1 MSQREADQGE
11 TMGLVFQVQC
21 RQMKA
26 AEAARRLAVSRK
38 TYYQLEKRVLAG
50 AVSGLAPKKAGR
62 KGREK
67 NPEAE
72 ALLQATATLQ
82 EQNLEL
88 RRRLRVREYLG
99 EKSNGRKD
107 AKKKA
112 ARREGPGDRTGP

>member
-72 ALLQATATLQ
+72 ALLQATVTLQ